1 MVDDERTAASRLPLS
16 VDGTESERQLLAADS
31 LPISIAILDTEGTII
46 ETNAAWRAF
55 GERNGIARR
64 PDSVGLNYLEVAKT
78 GDDEAARK
86 AVAGLTDVC
95 NGTREQFSLEYP
107 CHTPDQK
114 QWFLLRAS
122 PFTANGSRYVTVAH
136 IDITDRKE
144 RERALA
150 NEREALDRQLQLADT
165 LFRTV
170 KQVAEAST
178 VEELEGLVCETLAE
192 SPVYSAVWIAAR
204 RRGEAD
210 GFESVAS
217 AGISAGTL
225 ETVVK
230 AFGSA
235 NGDSSP
241 LKRAFETGAVHCH
254 QELFATS
261 GSSSTPLIRRGDR
274 AMAFVPFGNEGD
286 GVIERVCC
294 LQTTRST
301 AFDNRERQQLRE
313 LGTRLGADRQAIEVA
328 QLAHADRRTELE
340 FRCTSDTIPAV
351 EVSDVLDCRLEL
363 QEITLGPAGSVI
375 SQLAVDGASPER
387 CRDRLKAA
395 GVEAVHVVDSDSTRE
410 RGRIKC
416 HSHKNGCCP
425 LVTLTNSGAAVR
437 SAVYENG
444 VGTIAAQTTPEANTR
459 AIVEA
464 FQAAIPEAD
473 FLSTEMVTT
482 RSSHLSGTRPLHPLG
497 QLTDRQQ
504 EVLEAATDAGYFES
518 PRRTSAQTLADSLGI
533 TPATFYQHLRKAHQN
548 LLTRLLSEAGGD
560 ADRP

>member
-1 MVDDERTAASRLPLS
+1 MVDDERTAVGGLPPS
-16 VDGTESERQLLAADS
+16 VDGTASERQLLAADS

-95 NGTREQFSLEYP
+95 NGTREHFDLEYP
-107 CHTPDQK
+107 CHTPDRK

-150 NEREALDRQLQLADT
+150 NDREALDRQLQLADT

-210 GFESVAS
+210 GFESVAN
-217 AGISAGTL
+217 AGISEATL

-241 LKRAFETGAVHCH
+241 LKRAFETGAVHCR
-254 QELFATS
+254 QELFSTS
-261 GSSSTPLIRRGDR
+261 GSSSMPLIRRGDR
-274 AMAFVPFGNEGD
+274 AVAFVPIGNEGD

-301 AFDNRERQQLRE
+301 AFDKRERQQLRE
-313 LGTRLGADRQAIEVA
+313 LGTRLGADKQAIEVA

-340 FRCTSDTIPAV
+340 FRCTSDTIPAI
-351 EVSDVLDCRLEL
+351 EVSDALGCRLEL

-375 SQLAVDGASPER
+375 SRFSVDGVSPAR
-387 CRDRLKAA
+387 CRNRLEAA
-395 GVEAVHVVDSDSTRE
+395 GVQSVRILDSTNE
-410 RGRIKC
+410 HGSIEC
-416 HSHKNGCCP
+416 HSHKNGPCP
-425 LVTLTNSGAAVR
+425 LVTLTNSGAAVQ
-437 SAVYENG
+437 SAVFEFG
-444 VGTIAAQTTPEANTR
+444 VGTVTAQTTPEANTR

-464 FQAAIPEAD
+464 FQAAIPESD

-548 LLTRLLSEAGGD
+548 LLTGLLSEAGGD
-560 ADRP
+560 GDRP